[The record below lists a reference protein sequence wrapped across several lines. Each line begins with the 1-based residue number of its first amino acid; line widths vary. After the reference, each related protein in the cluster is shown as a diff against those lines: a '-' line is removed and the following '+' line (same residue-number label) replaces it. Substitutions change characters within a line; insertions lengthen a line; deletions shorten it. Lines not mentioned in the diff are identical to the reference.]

1 MYLALRLSM
10 INQLSSEK
18 MPIILDESFAY
29 FDQERLKNMLAFLGI
44 ELKNYQVILLTCS
57 TREKEI
63 LEELQIPYK
72 LTELA

>member
-1 MYLALRLSM
+1 
-10 INQLSSEK
+10 
-18 MPIILDESFAY
+18 
-29 FDQERLKNMLAFLGI
+29 MLAFLGI

>member
-1 MYLALRLSM
+1 
-10 INQLSSEK
+10 

>member
-1 MYLALRLSM
+1 M